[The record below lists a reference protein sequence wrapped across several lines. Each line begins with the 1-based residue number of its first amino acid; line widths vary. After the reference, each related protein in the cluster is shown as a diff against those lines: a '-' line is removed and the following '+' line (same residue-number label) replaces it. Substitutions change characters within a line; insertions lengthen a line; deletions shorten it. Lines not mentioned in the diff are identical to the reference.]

1 MESNYNLRE
10 EDIKEGIRLCYQK
23 VNSLLDNAETILTQR
38 GDREIGSGLYT
49 YAVEELGKLLLL
61 QDSLKQKKNSDG
73 TITIDLDIFGKGN
86 EGGHTKKKFNR
97 FRKNSTIPERCKK
110 LRYVKGGVS
119 TGSSFTALFGIRPV
133 DFLLRKQILYT
144 DWVRKKWLRHLD
156 IEISDLQ
163 SAITELRKWMTDN
176 ITV

>member
-61 QDSLKQKKNSDG
+61 QDSLKQKKIPTAPSRL
-73 TITIDLDIFGKGN
+73 IWIFLAREMKVDIQ
-86 EGGHTKKKFNR
+86 
-97 FRKNSTIPERCKK
+97 RKNSTDLGKILQYPRD
-110 LRYVKGGVS
+110 VKNLDMLKVVL
-119 TGSSFTALFGIRPV
+119 ALVPLLPL
-133 DFLLRKQILYT
+133 FL
-144 DWVRKKWLRHLD
+144 
-156 IEISDLQ
+156 E
-163 SAITELRKWMTDN
+163 
-176 ITV
+176 